1 MRNLTIIFTL
11 LLTLA
16 SCNGKAENKLKRYE
30 LKSGIVEYVTTISG
44 KVLGSTVSG
53 GGTEMLFFKD
63 WGALEL
69 KESVSSQTSVMKIF
83 GREKTETTDTHTINK
98 LDNGDSYSVDF
109 KNKKIY
115 QAEDMAMEMVKNTH
129 PDGDAGDVGRDM
141 LVAMGGKM
149 IGNENFKSYKCEVWE
164 ILGGKQ
170 WIYKGLMLKMEI
182 TVMGITTKTE
192 ATSIKFDVS
201 VADSHFKLPDFPIE
215 KTETFINNDDS
226 EIDSKEMKEGMKAM
240 ENLTYPQ
247 WKKMV
252 IEGDPEMKN
261 TSDEE
266 LRQSYDMMQKMLKLQ
281 KGR

>member
-53 GGTEMLFFKD
+53 GGTEKLFFKD

>member
-53 GGTEMLFFKD
+53 GGTEKLFFKD

-192 ATSIKFDVS
+192 ATSMKFDVS

>member
-1 MRNLTIIFTL
+1 MKNLTIIFTL
-11 LLTLA
+11 VLALA

-30 LKSGIVEYVTTISG
+30 LKSGIVEYVTTTSG

-53 GGTEMLFFKD
+53 GGTDKLFFKD

-83 GREKTETTDTHTINK
+83 GREKTEKTDTHTINK

-129 PDGDAGDVGRDM
+129 PEGDAGDVGRDM

-182 TVMGITTKTE
+182 TVLGITTITE

>member
-53 GGTEMLFFKD
+53 GGTDKLFFKD

-129 PDGDAGDVGRDM
+129 PDGDAGEVGRDM

>member
-53 GGTEMLFFKD
+53 GGTEKLFFKD

-266 LRQSYDMMQKMLKLQ
+266 LRQSYDMMQKMLKLR
-281 KGR
+281 KGN